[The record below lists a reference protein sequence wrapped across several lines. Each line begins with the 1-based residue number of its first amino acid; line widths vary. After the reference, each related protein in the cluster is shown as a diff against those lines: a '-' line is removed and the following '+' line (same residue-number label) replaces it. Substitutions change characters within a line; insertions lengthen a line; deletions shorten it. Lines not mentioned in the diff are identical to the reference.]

1 VCRIEEQREEEEV
14 RVCNEEQIGV
24 ENREGTTHLE
34 DRNQCQLPREA
45 SREG

>member
-1 VCRIEEQREEEEV
+1 MCRIEEQREGEV
-14 RVCNEEQIGV
+14 RVCNEEQVRV

-34 DRNQCQLPREA
+34 DRNQCELPREA